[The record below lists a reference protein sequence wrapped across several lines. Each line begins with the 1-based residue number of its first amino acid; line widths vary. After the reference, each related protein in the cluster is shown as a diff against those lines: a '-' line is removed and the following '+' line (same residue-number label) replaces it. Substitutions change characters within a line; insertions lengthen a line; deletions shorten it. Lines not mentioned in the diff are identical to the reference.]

1 MAVGLVPQDDP
12 KGMRITVGLPRI
24 PILQIKSF
32 KGTGG
37 CVGTGRTTRI
47 QVLLP
52 IASFKTGAQPF
63 D

>member
-24 PILQIKSF
+24 PILQVKSYR
-32 KGTGG
+32 GTGG
-37 CVGTGRTTRI
+37 CVGTGQTTRS
-47 QVLLP
+47 QVILS
-52 IASFKTGAQPF
+52 IASFKTGAEQF